1 MKVLLLDDS
10 RLETE
15 VIRYKIKQQGVDA
28 VICFDRAKLACDY
41 LLNNHIDLV
50 IIDLDMPE
58 HDGLSVLSELHAMN
72 FKEALCILSGL
83 NYDIVLLAERL
94 AHLLGLNLIYSS
106 VKPLADD
113 KLVKLLTSV
122 TSLNSPDKSAC
133 KKKSPYTFNEV
144 KLGIEYEQI
153 FIEYQP
159 QFDFKTKRMVGV
171 EALSRWRHPKDGIIY
186 PNEFV
191 PVFES
196 EDCTYLLLE
205 CVLDRV
211 LQDMIKLPDD
221 VKVSVNASA
230 NDFCDVYLV
239 EKLIAKF
246 NTYKV
251 SAAKL
256 QIELT
261 EARAYNLSAT
271 MLKNIVRLKIIGV
284 DLSIDDFGTGY
295 SNLLNLVEIPF
306 TELKIDRQFVK
317 NYFDSIK
324 HKYALELTVQLAKK
338 LGLRTVVEGI
348 ESKEEYDAM
357 MILGIDICQGYLTGK
372 PQSLGQLLLDTI
384 TLDNDIGICN

>member
-15 VIRYKIKQQGVDA
+15 VIKYKLKQQGVDT
-28 VICFDRAKLACDY
+28 VICFDRAKLAYDY
-41 LLNNHIDLV
+41 LINNYVDLI
-50 IIDLDMPE
+50 IIDLDMPGD
-58 HDGLSVLSELHAMN
+58 DGLSVLSELHAMN

-94 AHLLGLNLIYSS
+94 AHLLSLNLIYSS
-106 VKPLADD
+106 VKPLTDD
-113 KLVKLLTSV
+113 QLVKLLANAS
-122 TSLNSPDKSAC
+122 SFKCPDKSVC
-133 KKKSPYTFNEV
+133 QKKSPYTFDEI
-144 KLGIEYEQI
+144 KLGIEYEQM

-159 QFDFKTKRMVGV
+159 QFDFKTQRMVGV
-171 EALSRWRHPKDGIIY
+171 EALARWRHPKDGIIY

-191 PVFES
+191 AVLES
-196 EDCTYLLLE
+196 EGCTYLLFDW
-205 CVLDRV
+205 VLDRV
-211 LQDMIKLPDD
+211 MQDMIRLPDN

-239 EKLIAKF
+239 EKLVAKF
-246 NTYKV
+246 DFYKV

-261 EARAYNLSAT
+261 EACVYNLSAT
-271 MLKNIVRLKIIGV
+271 MLKNIVRLKILGV

-295 SNLLNLVEIPF
+295 SNLINLVELPF

-317 NYFDSIK
+317 NYLDNLK
-324 HKYALELTVQLAKK
+324 HKHALEVSVQLANK

-357 MILGIDICQGYLTGK
+357 MKLGVDICQGYLIGK
-372 PQSLGQLLLDTI
+372 PQPLEQLLLSTVTI
-384 TLDNDIGICN
+384 GERYWNL